1 MKILK
6 FSLFNSILKQ
16 QLTLAIN
23 TLQHLCLHQSKK
35 NVSTNHLT
43 SPEFLMFRQ
52 TTTVVR
58 SPMDKATCSRFK
70 IRKVQPND
78 DKQLWFCIYPFP
90 LMSQVTTSF
99 YHLSICLCVCMYVCL
114 SNCLSI

>member
-52 TTTVVR
+52 TTTVVC

-70 IRKVQPND
+70 IRKVQPS
-78 DKQLWFCIYPFP
+78 KRQ
-90 LMSQVTTSF
+90 TTVVL
-99 YHLSICLCVCMYVCL
+99 YLSISTDDTSHNILL
-114 SNCLSI
+114 SSIYL